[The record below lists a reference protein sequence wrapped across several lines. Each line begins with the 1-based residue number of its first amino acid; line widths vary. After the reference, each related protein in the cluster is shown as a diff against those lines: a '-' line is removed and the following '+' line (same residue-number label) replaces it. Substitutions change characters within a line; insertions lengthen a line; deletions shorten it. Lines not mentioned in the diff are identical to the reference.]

1 MMKKIF
7 RGYLEVSLIWK
18 VIIALILG
26 VVFGLIFGENM
37 GVISPLG
44 ELLVR
49 LLKFLIIPLIMF
61 TIIVGINQS
70 NIANLARMGGK
81 VLTYYLFTSAV
92 AIIIGLFIASLFN
105 PGAGLELDTTETID
119 VPENPEITSVLLNI
133 VPENILTAFTE
144 LNLLGIIF
152 TAGVFG
158 IAIALLRSQKHTEEV
173 GNLLYGVSQGINE
186 ASFKIMSWILQY
198 LPIGIFAIISKTVGE
213 QGTDALKSLGSM
225 VGVFYL
231 AIILQLVFYAIIL
244 IINRINLK
252 EFFIATRTPILTAFV
267 TQSSAGTLPLTV
279 DAAKKLNLNPGLY
292 GFSLPL
298 GATINMDG
306 AAIRVGVSVIFAANI
321 VGASLSFG
329 NLLEIVLIGTL
340 ATIGTAGVPGAGI
353 IMIATVFSQAG
364 LPIEAVALLTSID
377 ALVGMG
383 ATGTNITGD
392 LVGTTV
398 ISKSEESKQSVT
410 EHEL

>member
-26 VVFGLIFGENM
+26 VVFGLIFGESM
-37 GVISPLG
+37 SVISPLG
-44 ELLVR
+44 DLLVR

-92 AIIIGLFIASLFN
+92 AIIIGLSIASLFN
-105 PGAGLELDTTETID
+105 PGAGLELDTTETVD
-119 VPENPEITSVLLNI
+119 VPENPEITSILLNI

-198 LPIGIFAIISKTVGE
+198 LPIGIFAIIAKTVGE
-213 QGTDALKSLGSM
+213 QGTNALKSLGSM

-244 IINRINLK
+244 IINRK
-252 EFFIATRTPILTAFV
+252 
-267 TQSSAGTLPLTV
+267 
-279 DAAKKLNLNPGLY
+279 
-292 GFSLPL
+292 
-298 GATINMDG
+298 
-306 AAIRVGVSVIFAANI
+306 
-321 VGASLSFG
+321 
-329 NLLEIVLIGTL
+329 IGR
-340 ATIGTAGVPGAGI
+340 AHV
-353 IMIATVFSQAG
+353 
-364 LPIEAVALLTSID
+364 
-377 ALVGMG
+377 
-383 ATGTNITGD
+383 
-392 LVGTTV
+392 
-398 ISKSEESKQSVT
+398 
-410 EHEL
+410 

>member
-1 MMKKIF
+1 MF
-7 RGYLEVSLIWK
+7 F
-18 VIIALILG
+18 
-26 VVFGLIFGENM
+26 VF
-37 GVISPLG
+37 
-44 ELLVR
+44 
-49 LLKFLIIPLIMF
+49 
-61 TIIVGINQS
+61 
-70 NIANLARMGGK
+70 
-81 VLTYYLFTSAV
+81 LFFFSSRRRHTRWPRDWSSDV
-92 AIIIGLFIASLFN
+92 CSSDLFN